1 MRIGDFAAA
10 AGVSPRTVRYY
21 IVEGLLPPPE
31 GAGLGA
37 MYTPAHL
44 DRLRLILR
52 LKDTYLPLKEIRRQL
67 TGLDDAGVRGRLEEM
82 ETAAPPARSR
92 TATAAYQSGRTDR
105 SDRGPRDVAE
115 AGSAAEY
122 LQRLSGTG
130 GVASAPPAGT
140 SPPFG
145 MRFSAAAPASSVDP
159 SPPPAVPPQVPTDPD
174 APFYPGY
181 LPPASPLSLGRAIPA
196 AMPPEPPATPDR
208 PEDGADVAEHWV
220 RLRIGDD
227 VELLVRSG
235 AYHRLRDRI
244 DWLLGWARA
253 IFR

>member
-1 MRIGDFAAA
+1 MRIGEFAAA
-10 AGVSPRTVRYY
+10 AGVSARTVRYY

-37 MYTPAHL
+37 MYTQAHL

-67 TGLDDAGVRGRLEEM
+67 TGLDDAGVRSRLAELEGAGAPVQSR
-82 ETAAPPARSR
+82 AASVPARSR
-92 TATAAYQSGRTDR
+92 RTDR
-105 SDRGPRDVAE
+105 APRDVAE

-122 LQRLSGTG
+122 LQRLSGAED
-130 GVASAPPAGT
+130 VASASPAVA
-140 SPPFG
+140 PDAFG
-145 MRFSAAAPASSVDP
+145 MRYAADP
-159 SPPPAVPPQVPTDPD
+159 VSPPKTNPSSSPATPLRASADPD
-174 APFYPGY
+174 GPFYPGY
-181 LPPASPLSLGRAIPA
+181 PPPSSPLSLGRAVPA
-196 AMPPEPPATPDR
+196 AMPPEPPAEASIR
-208 PEDGADVAEHWV
+208 EDADALAEHWV